1 MKKVLV
7 TGANGFVGRH
17 CLEPL
22 LARGFE
28 IHAVS
33 SRDVL
38 DGRAWRA
45 ENGMSPSISWHQ
57 ANLLDINNLGL
68 LLDKIKPT
76 HLLHLAWVTEQN
88 AYWTSPLNLDWVGAS
103 LALVK
108 AFAERGGVR
117 VTVAG
122 TCAEYDWRNGRS
134 NDRSS
139 DPPNGRCSEDNTPLT
154 PATLYGICKRALC
167 SMLEEY
173 ARQTRLGFSWG
184 RIFFAYGPF
193 ENRERMVPSIISSL
207 LNNEEAACRKGTFIR
222 DFLHVSDVGRA
233 FAQLLDTPVDGS
245 FNICSGVQTSLGD
258 VTLKI
263 GRALG
268 KENLC
273 KIETP
278 EAGNDETA
286 VLFGDAKKTRDAIGF
301 VPLFS
306 LDTGL
311 ADTIAWWKK
320 HPLHG

>member
-7 TGANGFVGRH
+7 TGARGFIGRH
-17 CLEPL
+17 CLKPL
-22 LARGFE
+22 AERGFE

-33 SRDVL
+33 SSAT
-38 DGRAWRA
+38 RATDDTPPAVR
-45 ENGMSPSISWHQ
+45 WHK
-57 ANLLDINNLGL
+57 ADLLTSDNLGP

-88 AYWTSPLNLDWVGAS
+88 AYWTSPLNQDWVGAS

-108 AFAERGGVR
+108 AFVERGGVR

-134 NDRSS
+134 N
-139 DPPNGRCSEDNTPLT
+139 GQCSEDNTPLT
-154 PATLYGICKRALC
+154 PTTLYGICKRALC
-167 SMLEEY
+167 SILEEY

-193 ENRERMVPSIISSL
+193 ENRERMVPSIITSL
-207 LNNEEAACRKGTFIR
+207 LNNEEAVCRKGTFIR
-222 DFLHVSDVGRA
+222 DFMHVSDVGRA
-233 FAQLLDTPVDGS
+233 FALLLDTPVDGS
-245 FNICSGVQTSLGD
+245 FNICSGVQTSLGE

-273 KIETP
+273 KIETA
-278 EAGNDETA
+278 EAGNGETA
-286 VLFGDAKKTRDAIGF
+286 ILFGDAKKTCDAIGF